1 MRKVKLFKLS
11 AFLIWVMMAA
21 LLLNGCSKQTEEK
34 SVGEDVVSDDVILTE
49 TGGELKRSSQ
59 HLKQCRLRCWKM
71 QI

>member
-49 TGGELKRSSQ
+49 TGEAIEKGAANT
-59 HLKQCRLRCWKM
+59 
-71 QI
+71 